1 MVLNIKKR
9 DMKKE
14 KKIVYGIEIVKPW
27 SKEMYDHNEMVA
39 EAVRILVTQRW
50 ENALNEFQDKLEV
63 GIVDYDMSEL
73 EWISEAPKSLKDIQR
88 AITCYGFGYGYDV
101 ERVSRI
107 VEQELEDAPLYRLNE
122 IAEELELDLKVGFV
136 GFN

>member
-1 MVLNIKKR
+1 
-9 DMKKE
+9 MKKE
-14 KKIVYGIEIVKPW
+14 KKVVYGIEIVKPW

-50 ENALNEFQDKLEV
+50 ENELNAFEETLGEFAEDV
-63 GIVDYDMSEL
+63 

-136 GFN
+136 GFS

>member
-1 MVLNIKKR
+1 
-9 DMKKE
+9 MKKE

-50 ENALNEFQDKLEV
+50 ENELNAFEETLGEFAEDV
-63 GIVDYDMSEL
+63 

-136 GFN
+136 GFS

>member
-1 MVLNIKKR
+1 
-9 DMKKE
+9 MKKE
-14 KKIVYGIEIVKPW
+14 IKTQYGIQITKPW
-27 SKEMYDHNEMVA
+27 SKEMYAHNEQVA

-50 ENALNEFQDKLEV
+50 ENALNAFEEELED
-63 GIVDYDMSEL
+63 GIVEYDMSEL
-73 EWISEAPKSLKDIQR
+73 EWSEATKELKEIQT

-101 ERVSRI
+101 ARVAEI
-107 VEQELEDAPLYRLNE
+107 VEQELEDAPFYRLNE

>member
-14 KKIVYGIEIVKPW
+14 KKVVYGIEITKPW

-39 EAVRILVTQRW
+39 DAVRILVEQRW
-50 ENALNEFQDKLEV
+50 ENALNAFEEELGEEF
-63 GIVDYDMSEL
+63 MSDT
-73 EWISEAPKSLKDIQR
+73 EWSVLATAEMKEIQR

-101 ERVSRI
+101 AEVSKRVI
-107 VEQELEDAPLYRLNE
+107 QELEDAPLYRLNE
-122 IAEELELDLKVGFV
+122 IAEDLELDLKVGFV

>member
-1 MVLNIKKR
+1 
-9 DMKKE
+9 MKKE
-14 KKIVYGIEIVKPW
+14 AKVQYGITITKPW

-39 EAVRILVTQRW
+39 EAVRVLVTQRW
-50 ENALNEFQDKLEV
+50 ENELNAFEESLGEFAEDV
-63 GIVDYDMSEL
+63 
-73 EWISEAPKSLKDIQR
+73 EWISEAPKSLKDIQT

-101 ERVSRI
+101 ARVSKI

>member
-14 KKIVYGIEIVKPW
+14 KKVVYGIEITKPW
-27 SKEMYDHNEMVA
+27 SSEMYDHNEMVA

-50 ENALNEFQDKLEV
+50 ENALNAFEEELGEEF
-63 GIVDYDMSEL
+63 MSDT
-73 EWISEAPKSLKDIQR
+73 EWSVLATAEMKEIQR

>member
-1 MVLNIKKR
+1 
-9 DMKKE
+9 MKKAI
-14 KKIVYGIEIVKPW
+14 KTQYGIEIVKPW
-27 SKEMYDHNEMVA
+27 SKEMYAHNEMVA

-50 ENALNEFQDKLEV
+50 ENALNVFEETLSGEFAEDVEYFVLATGEMK
-63 GIVDYDMSEL
+63 
-73 EWISEAPKSLKDIQR
+73 KIQR
-88 AITCYGFGYGYDV
+88 AVTVYMFGRGYDV
-101 ERVSRI
+101 ARVSKI

>member
-1 MVLNIKKR
+1 
-9 DMKKE
+9 MKKE
-14 KKIVYGIEIVKPW
+14 IKTQYGIQITKPW
-27 SKEMYDHNEMVA
+27 SKEMYAHNEMVA
-39 EAVRILVTQRW
+39 EAVRVLVTQRW
-50 ENALNEFQDKLEV
+50 ENELNAFEESLGEFAEDV
-63 GIVDYDMSEL
+63 
-73 EWISEAPKSLKDIQR
+73 EWISEAPKSLKDIQT

-101 ERVSRI
+101 ARVSRI

>member
-1 MVLNIKKR
+1 
-9 DMKKE
+9 MKKE
-14 KKIVYGIEIVKPW
+14 IKTQYGIQIVKPW
-27 SKEMYDHNEMVA
+27 SKEMYAHNEQVA

-50 ENALNEFQDKLEV
+50 ENALNAFEEELEN
-63 GIVDYDMSEL
+63 GIVEYDMSEL
-73 EWISEAPKSLKDIQR
+73 ESISEAPKSLKDIQT

-101 ERVSRI
+101 ARVSRI